1 MYSFFL
7 CCVLKCGIFDFRIRF
22 WYVIIVMLF
31 FKNIV
36 IMVDFSI
43 LIGYNKI
50 LDDVMKIVKLVVSI
64 FNF

>member
-1 MYSFFL
+1 MYNFFL
-7 CCVLKCGIFDFRIRF
+7 CCVLKCGIFDYRIRF